1 VDDVL
6 KDILVGSLRIRAED
20 IRPAATREEIGLDS
34 LAVLELAELLDVRLG
49 IVVHG
54 WELLDTVTV
63 EDVARLVAERKA
75 AA

>member
-1 VDDVL
+1 MYEVV
-6 KDILVGSLRIRAED
+6 KHILVGSMQVRAED

-34 LAVLELAELLDVRLG
+34 LAVQELAALLDARLG
-49 IVVHG
+49 IVVHD

-75 AA
+75 AV